1 MHRTVN
7 REPQGKGWVACAVG
21 VAGMM
26 CKRDK
31 VKEAIDL
38 FIIAYEVFP
47 DVVALNQVAI
57 AYEMVGEKEQASEFF
72 GRMKK
77 QAERES
83 DEVYCQA
90 AQAGLARCR

>member
-7 REPQGKGWVACAVG
+7 REPKGKGWVACAIG
-21 VAGMM
+21 VEGMM
-26 CKRDK
+26 CKPDK

-38 FIIAYEVFP
+38 FIIAHEIFP
-47 DVVALNQVAI
+47 DIVALNQVAI
-57 AYEMVGEKEQASEFF
+57 AYEIIGEKEQASEFF
-72 GRMKK
+72 DRMSE

-90 AQAGLARCR
+90 AKAGLARCQ